1 MAVTNNSSIKCG
13 DHNTR
18 HYEKSQ
24 ALSVDPA
31 GQVATTSQQD
41 AQLFAALASAAK
53 LRLGDFEVQY
63 LANTAWAFATS
74 N

>member
-1 MAVTNNSSIKCG
+1 MKKDLDKMAVTNNSSIKCG

-31 GQVATTSQQD
+31 GQVTTARQSD
-41 AQLFAALASAAK
+41 AQLFMAVARAAELEMSNF
-53 LRLGDFEVQY
+53 DMQHF
-63 LANTAWAFATS
+63 ANTA
-74 N
+74 